1 MSDLF
6 NQNQN
11 KGVQIVN
18 IEEELRQSYLDYAMS
33 VIVSRALPD
42 VRDGLKPVH
51 RRVLYAMHDMGNV
64 FNKPYKKSARI
75 VGDVI
80 GKYHPHGDVAVYNT
94 IVRMAQDFSMRYPLV
109 DGQGN
114 FGSVDGDAAAA
125 MRYTEIR
132 MSKIT
137 QELLADLEKET
148 VDFGPNYDGSLKE
161 PLVLPAKV
169 PNLLISGASGIAVG
183 MATSIPPHN
192 LREVVD
198 GVIKVIEEP
207 QIDNKELLK
216 IIKGPDFPTAGFI
229 HGYEGIKKA
238 YETGRGIIKVRANA
252 NIEPYKKDGREAII
266 VTELP
271 YQVNKANLLEQIA
284 GLVRDKKIEGIS
296 DIRDESDR
304 QGMRVVLELKKGA
317 IGGVVLN
324 QLFKLTPLESSFSII
339 MLALDRG
346 QPKVFRLKEMLTCFI
361 EHRKEVTIR
370 RCVFDVNK
378 AEARA
383 HILEGL
389 KTAVQNIDKVIAL
402 IKKATSPEEAKKD
415 LIKTFEFSEIQS
427 QAILD
432 MRLQRLTGLE
442 REKIV
447 EEFKKVQEEIA
458 KLKKILANEALI
470 NEIIIDELREIREK
484 YGDERKT
491 KIIKKT
497 EDITIEDMI
506 VDEEVVVAITHAGYI
521 KRNPISVYK
530 SQRRGGRGVKAMGT
544 REEDFISNIFVT
556 TTHSYILFFT
566 NMGKVHWLKV
576 HNIPEASRVAK
587 GKAIVNLL
595 QLTGD
600 EKVRAM
606 LTVKEFEEG
615 KCILMATAKGLV
627 KKTDLMAY
635 SRPRASGIIS
645 MKIQPDDQLIGAKL
659 VIPGEE
665 IFLATEKGKSIRFN
679 EKQARSMGRA
689 SKGVKGIGLRKGDKV
704 VGLEI
709 LRKDASLLTVTT
721 KGYGKRTEVE
731 SYREQNRGG
740 KGTIAIKTTTKN
752 GEVVS
757 IRQVADEDEIMIITS
772 TGTMIR
778 TKASGISK
786 IGRNTQGVRLI
797 NIKGDERVV
806 AMEPII
812 ADEED
817 ET

>member
-6 NQNQN
+6 NQN

-51 RRVLYAMHDMGNV
+51 RRVLYAMHDVGNV

-75 VGDVI
+75 VGDVV
-80 GKYHPHGDVAVYNT
+80 GKYHPHGTDPVYGT
-94 IVRMAQDFSMRYPLV
+94 MVRMAQNFSMRYQLI

-125 MRYTEIR
+125 MRYTEVR
-132 MSKIT
+132 MTKIA
-137 QELLADLEKET
+137 QELLFDLEKET
-148 VDFGPNYDGSLKE
+148 VDVGPNYDGSLQE

-169 PNLLISGASGIAVG
+169 PNLLINGASGIAVG

-192 LREVVD
+192 LTEVVD

-252 NIEPYKKDGREAII
+252 NIEPYKKGDREAII

-284 GLVRDKKIEGIS
+284 SLVRDKKIEGLS

-346 QPKVFRLKEMLTCFI
+346 QPKVLTIKEMLKCFI
-361 EHRKEVTIR
+361 DHRKEVTIR

-389 KTAVQNIDKVIAL
+389 KTAIQNIDRVIAL
-402 IKKATSPEEAKKD
+402 IKKAKSPEEAKED
-415 LIKTFEFSEIQS
+415 LVKTFKFSEIQS

-458 KLKKILANEALI
+458 RLKKILAHDALI
-470 NEIIIDELREIREK
+470 NEIIIDELKEIREK

-497 EDITIEDMI
+497 EEITIEDMI
-506 VDEEVVVAITHAGYI
+506 VDEEVVVTITHAGYV
-521 KRNPISVYK
+521 KRNPISVYR

-544 REEDFISNIFVT
+544 RDEDFISNIFVT
-556 TTHSYILFFT
+556 TTHSYILVFT
-566 NMGKVHWLKV
+566 SLGKIHWLKV
-576 HNIPEASRVAK
+576 HNVPEASRVAK

-595 QLTGD
+595 QLAQD

-606 LTVKEFEEG
+606 LAVKEFEEG
-615 KCILMATAKGLV
+615 KYVLMATANGLV

-635 SRPRASGIIS
+635 SNPRASGIIS
-645 MKIQPDDQLIGAKL
+645 IKIASDDQLIGAKL
-659 VIPGEE
+659 VSPGGEG
-665 IFLATEKGKSIRFN
+665 FLATPKGKSIRFN
-679 EKQARSMGRA
+679 EKQARPVGRA
-689 SKGVKGIGLRKGDKV
+689 AQGVKGIGLRKGDKV

-709 LRKDASLLTVTT
+709 LGKEASLLSVTT
-721 KGYGKRTEVE
+721 KGYGKRTDIE

-740 KGTIAIKTTTKN
+740 KGIIAIKTTSKN
-752 GEVVS
+752 GDVVS
-757 IRQVADEDEIMIITS
+757 VRQVADEDEIMIITS

-786 IGRNTQGVRLI
+786 IGRNTQGVRLMSV
-797 NIKGDERVV
+797 KGDERVV

-812 ADEED
+812 NDAED
-817 ET
+817 DA

>member
-6 NQNQN
+6 TQN
-11 KGVQIVN
+11 KNVQIVN

-132 MSKIT
+132 MSKIA
-137 QELLADLEKET
+137 QELLFDLEKET
-148 VDFGPNYDGSLKE
+148 VDFGPNYDGSLQE

-169 PNLLISGASGIAVG
+169 PNLLINGASGIAVG

-192 LREVVD
+192 LTEVVD

-252 NIEPYKKDGREAII
+252 NIEPYKKGDREAII

-284 GLVRDKKIEGIS
+284 SLVRDKKIEGLS

-346 QPKVFRLKEMLTCFI
+346 QPKVLTIKEMLKCFI
-361 EHRKEVTIR
+361 DHRKEVTIR

-389 KTAVQNIDKVIAL
+389 KTAIQNIDRVIAL
-402 IKKATSPEEAKKD
+402 IKKAKSPEEARED
-415 LIKTFEFSEIQS
+415 LMKTFKFSEIQS

-458 KLKKILANEALI
+458 RLKKILAHDALI
-470 NEIIIDELREIREK
+470 NEIIIDELKEIREK

-497 EDITIEDMI
+497 EEITIEDMI
-506 VDEEVVVAITHAGYI
+506 VDEEVVVTITHAGYV
-521 KRNPISVYK
+521 KRNPISVYR

-544 REEDFISNIFVT
+544 RDEDFISNIFVT
-556 TTHSYILFFT
+556 TTHSYILVFT
-566 NMGKVHWLKV
+566 SLGKIHWLKV
-576 HNIPEASRVAK
+576 HNVPEASRVAK

-595 QLTGD
+595 QLAQD

-606 LTVKEFEEG
+606 LAVKEFEEG
-615 KCILMATAKGLV
+615 KYVLMATANGLV

-635 SRPRASGIIS
+635 SNPRASGIIS
-645 MKIQPDDQLIGAKL
+645 IKIASDDQLIGAKL
-659 VIPGEE
+659 VSPGGEV
-665 IFLATEKGKSIRFN
+665 FLATQKGKSIRFN
-679 EKQARSMGRA
+679 EKQARPVGRA
-689 SKGVKGIGLRKGDKV
+689 AQGVKGIGLRKGDKV

-709 LRKDASLLTVTT
+709 LGKEASLLSVTT
-721 KGYGKRTEVE
+721 KGYGKRTDIE

-740 KGTIAIKTTTKN
+740 KGIIAIKTTSKN
-752 GEVVS
+752 GDVVS
-757 IRQVADEDEIMIITS
+757 VRQVADEDEIMIITS

-786 IGRNTQGVRLI
+786 IGRNTQGVHLI
-797 NIKGDERVV
+797 SIKGDERVV

-812 ADEED
+812 NDEAED
-817 ET
+817 AA

>member
-6 NQNQN
+6 TQS
-11 KGVQIVN
+11 KGIQIVN

-132 MSKIT
+132 MAKIT

-148 VDFGPNYDGSLKE
+148 VDFGPNYDGSLQE
-161 PLVLPAKV
+161 PLVLPSKI
-169 PNLLISGASGIAVG
+169 PNLLITGASGIAVG
-183 MATSIPPHN
+183 MATNIPPHN
-192 LREVVD
+192 LTEVVD
-198 GVIKVIEEP
+198 GVIKVIEDP

-229 HGYEGIKKA
+229 HGYDGIKKA

-252 NIEPYKKDGREAII
+252 SIEPYKKGDREAII

-284 GLVRDKKIEGIS
+284 GLARDKKIEGIS

-317 IGGVVLN
+317 VGGVVLN

-346 QPKVFRLKEMLTCFI
+346 QPKVMVLKEMLKCFI
-361 EHRKEVTIR
+361 DHRKEVTVR
-370 RCVFDVNK
+370 RCVFDLNR

-402 IKKATSPEEAKKD
+402 IKKAKSPEEAKED
-415 LIKTFEFSEIQS
+415 LMKTFEFSEIQS

-458 KLKKILANEALI
+458 KLKKILAHDTLI
-470 NEIIIDELREIREK
+470 NEIIVDELREIREK

-497 EDITIEDMI
+497 EEITIEDMI
-506 VDEEVVVAITHAGYI
+506 ADEEVVVAITHAGYV

-530 SQRRGGRGVKAMGT
+530 SQHRGGRGVKAMGT

-556 TTHSYILFFT
+556 TTHSYILVFT
-566 NMGKVHWLKV
+566 NLGKVHWLKV

-595 QLTGD
+595 QLAGD

-606 LTVKEFEEG
+606 LTVKEFEDG
-615 KCILMATAKGLV
+615 KFVLMATAKGLV

-635 SRPRASGIIS
+635 SNPRASGIIS
-645 MKIQPDDQLIGAKL
+645 IKIAPDDQLIGAQL
-659 VIPGEE
+659 VAPNEE
-665 IFLATEKGKSIRFN
+665 VFLATAQGKSIRFN
-679 EKQARSMGRA
+679 EKQARPVGRA
-689 SKGVKGIGLRKGDKV
+689 AQGVKGIGLRKDDKV

-709 LRKDASLLTVTT
+709 LRKGSSLLTVTT

-731 SYREQNRGG
+731 NYREQNRGG
-740 KGTIAIKTTTKN
+740 KGIIAIKTTSKN
-752 GEVVS
+752 GNVVS
-757 IRQVADEDEIMIITS
+757 VRQVSDEDEIMIITS

-797 NIKGDERVV
+797 SIKGDERVV

-812 ADEED
+812 NDAAAEA
-817 ET
+817 